1 MNIKTIQSYGSRTEN
16 EFEVYNDDIML
27 GYIVEDCRNNEFCA
41 YSKIESDS
49 DEFDSIYTTEDFEEA
64 VSFIIGE

>member
-41 YSKIESDS
+41 YAKIESDS